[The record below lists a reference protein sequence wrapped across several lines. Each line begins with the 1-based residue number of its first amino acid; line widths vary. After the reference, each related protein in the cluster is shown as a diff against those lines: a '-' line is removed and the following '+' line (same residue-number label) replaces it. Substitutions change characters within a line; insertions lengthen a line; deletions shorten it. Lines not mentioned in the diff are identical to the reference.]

1 MPSKDYYKILG
12 VEKTASAED
21 LKKAFRKLAHKYHP
35 DKQGGDEAKFK
46 EVNEAFQVLGDETKR
61 KQYDQFGADF
71 NQQGGF
77 GGGMSWDDFM
87 RASRGQG
94 GAQGGF
100 NGNFGGF
107 DFGDIFGEAFGFGG
121 RSSSRQRR
129 GNDIQ
134 VDIELEFKEA
144 AFGVDRE
151 IKLTKNNACDV
162 CSGSGAEPGSNL
174 DICGEC
180 KGAGQVR
187 RVQQTILGAM
197 QTAVTCPKCSGA
209 GKIPEKRCKHCGG
222 DGVIRSESKYSVK
235 IPAGISEGEAV
246 RLGGK
251 GESGGAG
258 VQAGDL
264 YIRVHVR
271 EHKGWERDQ
280 YDIHSEIT
288 ITYPQAVLG
297 DTVPV
302 ETLDGEKKIAVP
314 EGVQAGQVIRLKG
327 LGIPRLHGTG
337 RGEHYVHVK
346 VDVPKKISKA
356 AKKLIEELKSEL
368 EV

>member
-1 MPSKDYYKILG
+1 MPSKDYYNILG
-12 VEKTASAED
+12 VDKSASAEE

-87 RASRGQG
+87 RATRGQG

-100 NGNFGGF
+100 NGGF
-107 DFGDIFGEAFGFGG
+107 DFGDIFGDIFGMGG
-121 RSSSRQRR
+121 NSGSQRQRR

-144 AFGVDRE
+144 AFGIERE

-162 CSGSGAEPGSNL
+162 CTGSGAEPSSEL
-174 DICGEC
+174 KTCDEC
-180 KGAGQVR
+180 KGSGQVR

-197 QTAVTCPKCSGA
+197 QSVVTCGRCKGI
-209 GKIPEKRCKHCGG
+209 GKIPEKKCKHCGG
-222 DGVIRSESKYSVK
+222 DGIIRGESIYTVK

-258 VQAGDL
+258 VTPGDL

-271 EHKGWERDQ
+271 EHKGWERDE

-288 ITYPQAVLG
+288 INYPQAVLG

-314 EGVQAGQVIRLKG
+314 DGVQAGQVIRLKG

-337 RGEHYVHVK
+337 RGEHYVHVRL
-346 VDVPKKISKA
+346 DVPKKVSKKA
-356 AKKLIEELKSEL
+356 RKLIEDLKSEL
-368 EV
+368 E